1 MLWLFPSSQETN
13 NRKSSSLL
21 LANLSGAQQEQQAGF
36 ASQSWVQWPAFLFSL
51 PPCKGQEHLD
61 PNLGDTSSHQ
71 RSLDRSIAQPCR
83 QPGTSFAPCVWMW
96 FFLGF
101 FCEFP
106 PSRLLCHI
114 WKFV

>member
-36 ASQSWVQWPAFLFSL
+36 ASQSWVQWPEFLFSL
-51 PPCKGQEHLD
+51 PPCKGQEQLD

-71 RSLDRSIAQPCR
+71 RSLDPSTAQPCR
-83 QPGTSFAPCVWMW
+83 QPGASFAPCVWMC